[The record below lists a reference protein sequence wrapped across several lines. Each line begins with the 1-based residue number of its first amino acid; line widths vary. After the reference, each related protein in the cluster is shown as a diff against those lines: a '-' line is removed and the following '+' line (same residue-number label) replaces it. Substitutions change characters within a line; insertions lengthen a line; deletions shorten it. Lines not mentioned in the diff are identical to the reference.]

1 MRLHRSAAPK
11 DKRKKTKIYMTFEFL
26 CDTLVLKMRDF
37 CVMLLKSLLFL
48 MLLCL
53 CFGSVG
59 YAQNLPDNPWQTQ
72 QLQTKQKEKTVV
84 EDKQKS
90 LPANP
95 WQQSTNSAIQGE
107 KVHYSSQYSGAVFD
121 GRKQPQRIARRHV
134 GGVGRIGYTYKPRQV
149 QATPADDS
157 NDSSVF
163 DGLLKDTP
171 GTPTVSAGNDITTEA
186 KMEYESMKNK
196 AQSKFNSFTAPVTN
210 AAKKWWNAVQ
220 DLLK

>member
-1 MRLHRSAAPK
+1 M
-11 DKRKKTKIYMTFEFL
+11 
-26 CDTLVLKMRDF
+26 
-37 CVMLLKSLLFL
+37 MLLKSLLFL

-72 QLQTKQKEKTVV
+72 QTQTQQKEKTVV

-90 LPANP
+90 LPTNP
-95 WQQSTNSAIQGE
+95 WQQSANSAIQGE
-107 KVHYSSQYSGAVFD
+107 KLHYSSQYSGAAFD

-171 GTPTVSAGNDITTEA
+171 STPTVSAGNDITTEA

>member
-1 MRLHRSAAPK
+1 
-11 DKRKKTKIYMTFEFL
+11 MTFEFL
-26 CDTLVLKMRDF
+26 YVTLILKMREF
-37 CVMLLKSLLFL
+37 CLMLYKSLLILAFF
-48 MLLCL
+48 CL
-53 CFGSVG
+53 CFGLNG
-59 YAQNLPDNPWQTQ
+59 YAQNLPDNPWQTR
-72 QLQTKQKEKTVV
+72 QTQTQQKEKTVV

-90 LPANP
+90 LPTNP
-95 WQQSTNSAIQGE
+95 WQQSANSAIQGE
-107 KVHYSSQYSGAVFD
+107 KVHYSGQYSGAAFN

-163 DGLLKDTP
+163 DGLFEDTP
-171 GTPTVSAGNDITTEA
+171 STPSVSAGNDITTEA

>member
-1 MRLHRSAAPK
+1 
-11 DKRKKTKIYMTFEFL
+11 MTFEFL

-59 YAQNLPDNPWQTQ
+59 YTQNLPDNPWQTQ
-72 QLQTKQKEKTVV
+72 QTQTQQKEQTAID
-84 EDKQKS
+84 DKQKS
-90 LPANP
+90 LPTNP
-95 WQQSTNSAIQGE
+95 WQQSANSAIQGE
-107 KVHYSSQYSGAVFD
+107 KVHYSSQHSGAAFD
-121 GRKQPQRIARRHV
+121 GRKQPQRIARRNV

-171 GTPTVSAGNDITTEA
+171 GTPSVSAGNDITTEA

>member
-1 MRLHRSAAPK
+1 
-11 DKRKKTKIYMTFEFL
+11 MTFEFL

-72 QLQTKQKEKTVV
+72 QTQTQQKEQTAIG
-84 EDKQKS
+84 DKQKS
-90 LPANP
+90 LPTNP
-95 WQQSTNSAIQGE
+95 WQQSANSAIQGE

-171 GTPTVSAGNDITTEA
+171 STPTVSAGNDITTEA

-196 AQSKFNSFTAPVTN
+196 AQSKFNSFTAPVTG